1 MRIAGFGLYRYALPL
16 TEPLTS
22 GGATLN
28 ERRGLLLRISGDD
41 GSEAWGEAAPL
52 PGFSRESLQEA
63 AAQLLDL
70 AAQVVGRDAADL
82 WNAPSFGDSGRPLPA
97 SSVRFCLDL
106 ALWNLRATASGKAL
120 PELVSPTPRSK
131 VPINALIP
139 GGDPDRALE
148 GAHRARRAGY
158 LTVKLKVGVLG
169 VGEEAALVMTLREE
183 LGDDVG
189 LRLDANRAW
198 GFDDAWTFLRAVED
212 AGIEYVEEPLAD
224 PGRLADLAD
233 ETGVPVAL
241 DESLVELEPEALTLH
256 RYASAVI
263 LKPTLLGGLHRTLR
277 FAREA
282 ARLGMRPVV
291 SSAYESGVGTAALAA
306 LAAGVGDGPVP
317 AGLDTYRRLAGDV
330 LLSRL
335 ELPAPEVDVWG
346 VIRAARAVDVRSL
359 ELLHGS

>member
-1 MRIAGFGLYRYALPL
+1 MRVAGYGLFRYALPL

-22 GGATLN
+22 GGATLD
-28 ERRGLLLRISGDD
+28 EREGLLLRLSGED
-41 GSEAWGEAAPL
+41 GSQAWGEAAPL

-63 AAQLLDL
+63 ASQLRDL
-70 AAQVVGRDAADL
+70 ASSMVGRDAAEL
-82 WNAPSFGDSGRPLPA
+82 WDRPTLGESGPPAPSVGFG
-97 SSVRFCLDL
+97 LDL
-106 ALWNLRATASGKAL
+106 ALWNLRAAASGKAL
-120 PELVSPTPRSK
+120 PELVSPSPRVT
-131 VPINALIP
+131 VPVNALIP

-148 GAHRARRAGY
+148 EARRARREGY

-169 VGEEAALVMTLREE
+169 VGEEAALVMALREE
-183 LGDDVG
+183 LGDDVS

-198 GFDDAWTFLRAVED
+198 GFDDARRFLCAVED
-212 AGIEYVEEPLAD
+212 AGIAYVEEPISD
-224 PGRLADLAD
+224 PRRLADLAD
-233 ETGVPVAL
+233 ETGAPVAL
-241 DESLVELEPEALTLH
+241 DESLATLQPQALDRH
-256 RYASAVI
+256 RYARAVI

-282 ARLGMRPVV
+282 ARLGIGQVV
-291 SSAYESGVGTAALAA
+291 SSAYESGVGTASLVA

-335 ELPAPEVDVWG
+335 GLPAPEVDVRG
-346 VIRAARAVDVRSL
+346 VIRAARDVDVRRL